1 MRLFGMAM
9 ACACAAAALPAM
21 ASEWWLVFLGGEKP
35 GRLVVTVDED
45 FLDPVPFADNTYKL
59 ETFAL
64 MEHPKSPEW
73 VTSNVIVDCTRG
85 TLEEKLVQVSPRDD
99 FVQRMPDQPAR
110 APKDAVER
118 KLVEFGC
125 EMGPKTQAERAA
137 MRDLNLTERGLFFMG
152 PMTLGGITDFT
163 WKNFW
168 EDGTRPVVA
177 SKRSQEEVDAKMAE
191 LAVRRK
197 KALDEA
203 YAIAGTVVA
212 ADKKDAERTRELMS
226 LTEAN
231 GAIAKART
239 KREVAEVRNSLE
251 PWIGHREAELVRSWG
266 TPTSFEGK
274 GARRILHYY
283 KTGVVLGPDPSQGC
297 GAGNMSVPDPNS
309 RSGAMMCVGGGAARS
324 ETRVEC
330 TASFEVRDDMIVD
343 YVTNGNCAAVLG
355 KPG

>member
-9 ACACAAAALPAM
+9 ACVCVTAASPAT

-191 LAVRRK
+191 LAARRK

-203 YAIAGTVVA
+203 NAIAGTVIA
-212 ADKKDAERTRELMS
+212 ADKKDAERTRELMDM
-226 LTEAN
+226 TEAN
-231 GAIAKART
+231 GAIAKARK
-239 KREVAEVRNSLE
+239 KREVQAVRNSLE
-251 PWIGHREAELVRSWG
+251 PWIGHGEAELVQSWG
-266 TPTSFEGK
+266 TPTTFEDM
-274 GARRILHYY
+274 GARRVLHYY
-283 KTGVVLGPDPSQGC
+283 RTGVVMGPDPSQGC
-297 GAGNMSVPDPNS
+297 GAGNMYVPDPNS
-309 RSGAMMCVGGGAARS
+309 RNGGMMCVGGGPARS
-324 ETRVEC
+324 ETPVDC
-330 TASFEVRDDMIVD
+330 TASFEIRGGTIVD
-343 YVTNGNCAAVLG
+343 YRTRGSCAAILG
-355 KPG
+355 EPG